1 MIHKINIK
9 KMTRE
14 EWLAE
19 RRRSIGGSEIGAIMG
34 LNNKYQSAVSVW
46 MNKLGIVPDA
56 EPSEAMIQGTDL
68 EPYVAERFTRLTG
81 KHVRRCNYIMRN
93 DDYPHLHANVD
104 RLVVAEYAGLEC
116 KTASALSVSKFKGG
130 EFPASYYAQCVAY
143 MAVTGLPVWYLAV
156 VVLGK
161 EFKVFK
167 LVKAGGNTETPDW
180 CESVTVVDD
189 AEFAAIKDT
198 VADFWQHVETETIPE
213 IDGSMATANALG
225 TIYSA
230 TDPVPDIPAELGDMS
245 EKIRTLLKLK
255 EEKSRIENNIRLF
268 ENEIKAR
275 MEVAETAYCDD
286 VKITWKPQERTTFDY
301 KRFAKD
307 HPSID
312 LSKYT
317 KTTKSRI
324 FRIKEEQ

>member
-1 MIHKINIK
+1 MIHKINTK
-9 KMTRE
+9 KMTHE

-19 RRRSIGGSEIGAIMG
+19 RRRSVGGSEIGAIMG
-34 LNNKYQSAVSVW
+34 LNKYQSAVSVW
-46 MNKLGIVPDA
+46 ANKLGIVPDA

-68 EPYVAERFTRLTG
+68 ESYVAERFTRLTG
-81 KHVRRCNYIMRN
+81 KRVRRCNYIMRN

-104 RLVVAEYAGLEC
+104 RLVIAEDAGLEC

-130 EFPASYYAQCVAY
+130 EFPTSYYAQCVAY
-143 MAVTGLPVWYLAV
+143 MAVTGFPVWYLAI

-167 LVKAGGNTETPDW
+167 LVRNHQKPDMPDW

-189 AEFAAIKDT
+189 AEFNAIKSA
-198 VADFWQHVETETIPE
+198 VAEFWRHVETETMPDV
-213 IDGSMATANALG
+213 DGSIATANALE

-230 TDPVPDIPAELGDMS
+230 DDPVPDIPAEIGDMS
-245 EKIRTLLKLK
+245 VQIKSLLELK
-255 EEKSRIENNIRLF
+255 EEKSRIESNIRLF

-307 HPSID
+307 HPSLD
-312 LSKYT
+312 LSEYIK
-317 KTTKSRI
+317 KTKSRI

>member
-1 MIHKINIK
+1 MITKICTKN
-9 KMTRE
+9 MVRE

-19 RRRSIGGSEIGAIMG
+19 RRKSVGGSEVGAIMG
-34 LNNKYQSAVSVW
+34 LNRYQSPASVW
-46 MNKLGIVPDA
+46 ANKLGIVPDV

-68 EPYVAERFTRLTG
+68 EGYVAERFTRLTG
-81 KHVRRCNYIMRN
+81 KKVRHCNYILRN

-104 RLVVAEYAGLEC
+104 RLVRGESAGLEC

-130 EFPASYYAQCVAY
+130 DFPTSYYAQCVAY
-143 MAVTGLPVWYLAV
+143 MAVTELPVWYLAV

-167 LVKAGGNTETPDW
+167 MVRDGQDTRKPDW
-180 CESVTVVDD
+180 CESVTVIDD
-189 AEFAAIKDT
+189 AEFDAIKSS
-198 VADFWQHVETETIPE
+198 VLDFWQHVENETMPE
-213 IDGSMATANALG
+213 IDGSKATADTLESV
-225 TIYSA
+225 YSQP
-230 TDPVPDIPAELGDMS
+230 DPVPDLPAELDDMS
-245 EKIRTLLKLK
+245 YKVRSLLELK
-255 EEKSRIENNIRLF
+255 SEKSRIEENIRLF

-301 KRFAKD
+301 KKFAKD
-307 HPSID
+307 HPGLD

-317 KTTKSRI
+317 KTSTSRV
-324 FRIKEEQ
+324 FRIKEEN